1 MRLVKSFFMADEQ
14 IIFKG
19 NPSIV
24 SIAGTLILC
33 LLLFFGSSAGLVVLW
48 KDITPG
54 TLRKTVFWLPLIPL
68 MIFFFKWIALNFLT
82 YEVTSERI
90 KVIKGLFSKR
100 TDELE
105 LYRVK
110 DTSLIEPFIYRMFGV
125 GNISIVT
132 NDATTPALE
141 LRAIK
146 NAKDIREKLRASI
159 EECRARK
166 RTGLVE
172 LE

>member
-1 MRLVKSFFMADEQ
+1 MADEQ
-14 IIFKG
+14 TIFKG
-19 NPSIV
+19 NPSPVAIL
-24 SIAGTLILC
+24 GTLVLCAIL
-33 LLLFFGSSAGLVVLW
+33 FIGFSASLIIFSKKLPEG
-48 KDITPG
+48 IG
-54 TLRKTVFWLPLIPL
+54 GRIIFWLPLIPL
-68 MIFFFKWIALNFLT
+68 LVGMGKWIALSFLT
-82 YEVTSERI
+82 YEITSERI
-90 KVIKGLFSKR
+90 KVIKGILGKR

-110 DTSLIEPFIYRMFGV
+110 DTSLIEPFVYRMFGV
-125 GNISIVT
+125 GNISVIT

-146 NAKDIREKLRASI
+146 NAKDVREKLRASI

>member
-1 MRLVKSFFMADEQ
+1 MADEQ
-14 IIFKG
+14 TIFKG
-19 NPSIV
+19 NPSPVAIL
-24 SIAGTLILC
+24 GTLVLCAIL
-33 LLLFFGSSAGLVVLW
+33 FIGFSVGLVVFW
-48 KDITPG
+48 KELAPG
-54 TLRKTVFWLPLIPL
+54 ALRKIVFWLPLIPL
-68 MIFFFKWIALNFLT
+68 IIFFFKWIALNFLT
-82 YEVTSERI
+82 YEITSERI
-90 KVIKGLFSKR
+90 KVIKGILGKR

-110 DTSLIEPFIYRMFGV
+110 DTSLIEPFVYRMFGV
-125 GNISIVT
+125 GNISVIT

-146 NAKDIREKLRASI
+146 NAKDVREKLRASI

>member
-1 MRLVKSFFMADEQ
+1 MADEE
-14 IIFKG
+14 IIYKG
-19 NPSIV
+19 NPSAVAIL
-24 SIAGTLILC
+24 GTLILC
-33 LLLFFGSSAGLVVLW
+33 AILFVGLSIGLVVFW
-48 KDITPG
+48 GEIAPG
-54 TLRKTVFWLPLIPL
+54 TLRQIVFWLPVIPL
-68 MIFFFKWIALNFLT
+68 LVVFFKWIALNFLT
-82 YEVTSERI
+82 YEITTERV
-90 KVIKGLFSKR
+90 KVIKGIFGKR

-110 DTSLIEPFIYRMFGV
+110 DTSLIEPFVFRMFGV

-132 NDATTPALE
+132 NDATTPGLE
-141 LRAIK
+141 LHAIK
-146 NAKDIREKLRASI
+146 NAKDVREKLRASI

>member
-1 MRLVKSFFMADEQ
+1 MADEQ
-14 IIFKG
+14 VIFKG
-19 NPSIV
+19 NPSAVAIL
-24 SIAGTLILC
+24 GTLVLCAILFIG
-33 LLLFFGSSAGLVVLW
+33 LSIGLVIFW
-48 KDITPG
+48 KDIAPG
-54 TLRKTVFWLPLIPL
+54 TLRQIVFWLPLIPL
-68 MIFFFKWIALNFLT
+68 LVFMFKWIALNFLT
-82 YEVTSERI
+82 YEITTERV
-90 KVIKGLFSKR
+90 KVIKGILGKR

-132 NDATTPALE
+132 NDVSTPALE

-146 NAKDIREKLRASI
+146 NAKDVREKLRDSI
-159 EECRARK
+159 EECRTRK
-166 RTGLVE
+166 RTGIVE